1 MKRIVMWVLAGLMTF
16 AMGWAN
22 AADATLGAGDVVRIS
37 VYGNPDLNV
46 ETRIA
51 QSGILTFPLIGQVQV
66 GGLEIALAEKKIAG
80 LLESGGFLRKPQV
93 TILVTSLS
101 SQQVSVLGLVNRPG
115 RYPIEGKR
123 TVLDML
129 ALAGGANLD
138 GSDIVTLIRKRNG
151 SVTKE
156 TLDVVEM
163 LRSGELQ
170 RDVELSAD
178 DILYV
183 ERAPRFYIYGEVQ
196 RPGAFKLERSMT
208 VLQALAVGGGLTARG
223 TERGMRIKRR
233 DAEGHIQVIKAEHDD
248 LLQTDDI
255 VFVRKACSDAAFV
268 SSRLRCIHESH
279 SIIAD
284 P

>member
-1 MKRIVMWVLAGLMTF
+1 MWVLAGLMTF

-37 VYGNPDLNV
+37 VYGSPDLNV
-46 ETRIA
+46 ETRIG
-51 QSGILTFPLIGQVQV
+51 QSGILTFPLVGQVQV
-66 GGLEIALAEKKIAG
+66 GGLEIPAAERKIAG

-151 SVTKE
+151 EVTKE
-156 TLDVVEM
+156 TLDIVDM
-163 LRSGELQ
+163 LRSGELK
-170 RDVELSAD
+170 RDVELSPD

-208 VLQALAVGGGLTARG
+208 VLQALAVGGGLTQRG

-233 DAEGHIQVIKAEHDD
+233 DADGKIQVIDAKHDD

-255 VFVRKACSDAAFV
+255 VYVK
-268 SSRLRCIHESH
+268 ESLF
-279 SIIAD
+279 
-284 P
+284 

>member
-37 VYGNPDLNV
+37 VYGSPDLSV
-46 ETRIA
+46 ETRIG
-51 QSGILTFPLIGQVQV
+51 QSGILTFPLVGQVQV
-66 GGLEIALAEKKIAG
+66 GGLEIPAAEKKIAG

-151 SVTKE
+151 NVTKE
-156 TLDVVEM
+156 TLDIVAM

-208 VLQALAVGGGLTARG
+208 VLQALAVGGGLTQRG

-233 DAEGHIQVIKAEHDD
+233 DAEGKIQVIDAKHDD

-255 VFVRKACSDAAFV
+255 VYVK
-268 SSRLRCIHESH
+268 ESLF
-279 SIIAD
+279 
-284 P
+284 

>member
-1 MKRIVMWVLAGLMTF
+1 
-16 AMGWAN
+16 MGWAN

-37 VYGNPDLNV
+37 VYGSPDLNV
-46 ETRIA
+46 ETRIG
-51 QSGILTFPLIGQVQV
+51 QSGILTFPLVGQVQV
-66 GGLEIALAEKKIAG
+66 GGLEIPAAERKIAG

-151 SVTKE
+151 EVTKE
-156 TLDVVEM
+156 TLDIVDM
-163 LRSGELQ
+163 LRSGELK
-170 RDVELSAD
+170 RDVELSPD

-208 VLQALAVGGGLTARG
+208 VLQALAVGGGLTQRG

-233 DAEGHIQVIKAEHDD
+233 DADGKIQVIDAKHDD

-255 VFVRKACSDAAFV
+255 VYVK
-268 SSRLRCIHESH
+268 ESLF
-279 SIIAD
+279 
-284 P
+284 